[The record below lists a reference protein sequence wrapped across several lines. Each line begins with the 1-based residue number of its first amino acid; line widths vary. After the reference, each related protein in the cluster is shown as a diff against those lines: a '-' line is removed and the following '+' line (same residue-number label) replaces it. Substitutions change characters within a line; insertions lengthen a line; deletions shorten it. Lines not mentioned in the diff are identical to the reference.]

1 MDNKK
6 VHRGFSLII
15 MMIIVLIIL
24 VLGGT
29 ILFSSFLNNSDLK
42 TQISSRALQN
52 LPSPSVTSENRDIS
66 DSTDLDVL
74 EAEFE
79 DTTIDGFE
87 MDFSKLEE
95 TASTL

>member
-6 VHRGFSLII
+6 LQSGFSLII
-15 MMIIVLIIL
+15 VMIMALIIL

-42 TQISSRALQN
+42 TQISSRPLQN
-52 LPSPSVTSENRDIS
+52 SPLPSAAANNQDLSN
-66 DSTDLDVL
+66 STDLEVL
-74 EAEFE
+74 EMEFE
-79 DTTIDGFE
+79 DTVIDGFE
-87 MDFSKLEE
+87 SDLLELEE